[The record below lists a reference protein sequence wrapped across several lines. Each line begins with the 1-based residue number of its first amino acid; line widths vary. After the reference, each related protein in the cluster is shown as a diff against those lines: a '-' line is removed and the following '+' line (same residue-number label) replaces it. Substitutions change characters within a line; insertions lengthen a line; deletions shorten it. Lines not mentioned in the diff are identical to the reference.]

1 MKELRIQRKI
11 KALGREIKEK
21 REQFSNA
28 PSQSLEVEICFL
40 ERKIELA
47 LQPNLNGGGSDGFAV
62 DQMPSVSRWK
72 T

>member
-1 MKELRIQRKI
+1 MKELRIQKQI
-11 KALGREIKEK
+11 KALARELKEK

-28 PSQSLEVEICFL
+28 PSQSLEAEIWLL
-40 ERKIELA
+40 ENKIELA
-47 LQPNLNGGGSDGFAV
+47 LQPNSKGGGSDGFAV